1 MTENTELATRDAE
14 LMNTLNDSTKLGI
27 IRNLFAKG
35 LNETE
40 FAVFLELAKRYRLDP
55 FSRQIWAIKYGSED
69 AKIFVGRDGY
79 LAVAHKS
86 PYFDG
91 MESGTLTD
99 DKGELIGWCRVHRSD
114 MQVPFYVEVYAS
126 EYTTKKSLWLSKPR
140 TMIQKVAE
148 CQCLRRAFNLSGFYD
163 PDEIGEDADVEQ
175 SVSPSHSSAH
185 TCPRCGKPS
194 MTGDELD
201 KFQRYFRELRDV
213 PLPAFLCR
221 ECADKLWRETDP
233 ARTQQSSTDA
243 DADTGTTQEPAPQ
256 SEDSGDVPRCDCGR
270 EALTGDRLTRYVER
284 FRDVHRYTL
293 KTPICEVCANA
304 LWKQMIQNGTPTE

>member
-86 PYFDG
+86 PCFDG

-114 MQVPFYVEVYAS
+114 MKVPFYVQVYAS

-148 CQCLRRAFNLSGFYD
+148 CQCLRKAFNLSGFYD
-163 PDEIGEDADVEQ
+163 PDEVGDDGAQAQNSCPSHAPASASTQTPEVPTQPEESAKP
-175 SVSPSHSSAH
+175 SGGPSPSGSSGSSPAK
-185 TCPRCGKPS
+185 CCCRCGGEPMGTYDTERSAENFKSVFGYDLETPI
-194 MTGDELD
+194 
-201 KFQRYFRELRDV
+201 
-213 PLPAFLCR
+213 CR
-221 ECADKLWRETDP
+221 ACADKLWKSM
-233 ARTQQSSTDA
+233 TQKKD
-243 DADTGTTQEPAPQ
+243 
-256 SEDSGDVPRCDCGR
+256 
-270 EALTGDRLTRYVER
+270 
-284 FRDVHRYTL
+284 
-293 KTPICEVCANA
+293 
-304 LWKQMIQNGTPTE
+304 

>member
-91 MESGTLTD
+91 MESGTLID
-99 DKGELIGWCRVHRSD
+99 DKGELVGWCRVHRSD
-114 MQVPFYVEVYAS
+114 MKVPFYVQVYAS
-126 EYTTKKSLWLSKPR
+126 EYSTKKSLWLSKPR

-148 CQCLRRAFNLSGFYD
+148 CQCLRKAFNLSGFYD
-163 PDEIGEDADVEQ
+163 PDEVGDDGAQ
-175 SVSPSHSSAH
+175 AQNSCPSHAPASASAQTSEVPGCSASSRMPTPTTGGGASPAQDMSV
-185 TCPRCGKPS
+185 CSRCGKPALS
-194 MTGDELD
+194 GERLEKFKKTFTDNRGTELPM
-201 KFQRYFRELRDV
+201 
-213 PLPAFLCR
+213 PLCE
-221 ECADKLWRETDP
+221 ECATKLWYELGEQQQAP
-233 ARTQQSSTDA
+233 AVNAGDKQRQGNA
-243 DADTGTTQEPAPQ
+243 E
-256 SEDSGDVPRCDCGR
+256 SE
-270 EALTGDRLTRYVER
+270 
-284 FRDVHRYTL
+284 
-293 KTPICEVCANA
+293 
-304 LWKQMIQNGTPTE
+304 Q